1 MEKIIKK
8 LKEEIERIEKELAV
22 DIPKELQKA
31 VAQGDISD
39 NAEYQSAKE
48 RQFYLSARVAQLKER
63 LAKISMMNLNDIPR
77 DKVAYGSKVYLRDA
91 NSGEEMVYKLVFP
104 EEVDVSKG
112 LISITSPIGK
122 KLLGK
127 EEGMEVEIFVP
138 SGVRKFEIL
147 KIITIHDEEGEENE

>member
-1 MEKIIKK
+1 MEKLISKI
-8 LKEEIERIEKELAV
+8 KEEIEKLEKELMI

-31 VAQGDISD
+31 IAQGDISD
-39 NAEYQSAKE
+39 NAEYQAAKE

-63 LAKISMMNLNDIPR
+63 LATLSMMNLNDIPR
-77 DKVAYGSKVYLRDA
+77 DKVAYGSTVYLKDVKT
-91 NSGEEMVYKLVFP
+91 GEEIIYKLVFP

-127 EEGMEVEIFVP
+127 EEGMEVEIPVP
-138 SGVRKFEIL
+138 SGVKKFEIL
-147 KIITIHDEEGEENE
+147 RLRTIHDSEGDTNE